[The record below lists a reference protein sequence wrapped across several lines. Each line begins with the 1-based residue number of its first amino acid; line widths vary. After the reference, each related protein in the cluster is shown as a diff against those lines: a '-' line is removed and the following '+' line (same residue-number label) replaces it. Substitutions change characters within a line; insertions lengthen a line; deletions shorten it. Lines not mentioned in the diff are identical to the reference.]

1 VRNKTDNFLR
11 GLSGCSLVLS
21 EKNTV
26 TKYSSSLGYN
36 DRLLRQAKKQ
46 EYFNTLNIPNIKC
59 PAIFS
64 IDSSSDL
71 SSFDMEYISGNNYI
85 SFLEYA
91 SMDYVNFFSASLI
104 SYLDFLNTTK
114 AEYYTESDFV
124 QICKV
129 KFDAIK
135 NNAENKDFSGYLMEK
150 ITSIKKP
157 KIPITFCHGDLTL
170 SNILFSVDS
179 LCFLDF
185 LDSYIESWVIDLIKI
200 KQDLYYCW
208 NIKRDVKDPS
218 FRSIQISQSIWK
230 KLETKYSW
238 MINSDEFKILEYLNF
253 LRIYP
258 YLNDESDI
266 LLLNQIIK
274 KTPIYEEFNNSNGG

>member
-1 VRNKTDNFLR
+1 MRNKTDNFLR

-114 AEYYTESDFV
+114 SEYYTESDFV
-124 QICKV
+124 QICKI

-135 NNAENKDFSGYLMEK
+135 NNAENKDFSDHLMEK

-230 KLETKYSW
+230 KLETKYSG

-258 YLNDESDI
+258 YLNNESDI

-274 KTPIYEEFNNSNGG
+274 KTPIYEEFNNSNGR

>member
-1 VRNKTDNFLR
+1 MRNKTDNFLR